1 MPSKKV
7 IGVGMVAGSLIGGYI
22 PSLFGVGM
30 VSFIPLF
37 TSAIGAVI
45 GIYLAYRLT
54 R

>member
-7 IGVGMVAGSLIGGYI
+7 IGIGMVAGSLIGGYL
-22 PSLFGVGM
+22 PSLFGISGF
-30 VSFIPLF
+30 SFTSLF
-37 TSAIGAVI
+37 TSAIGAVA